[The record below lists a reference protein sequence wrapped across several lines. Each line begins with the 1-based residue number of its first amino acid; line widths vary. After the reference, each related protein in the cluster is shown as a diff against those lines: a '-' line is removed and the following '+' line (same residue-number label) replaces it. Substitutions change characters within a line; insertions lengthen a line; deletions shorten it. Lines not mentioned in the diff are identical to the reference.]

1 MTHCLKPGKSRQRD
15 LENVTELFVYFCIC
29 VCVFV
34 FVFVYLYICVCEC
47 VNLYFQEPTKRFG
60 KGDRAICV

>member
-15 LENVTELFVYFCIC
+15 LENAPELFVYLYC
-29 VCVFV
+29 
-34 FVFVYLYICVCEC
+34 VFVYLCISVFVF

-60 KGDRAICV
+60 KGARAICV